1 MGRGIARV
9 IAGAGFGFNLHDASR
24 EALLRALAEMTASLD
39 REIARGVYDY
49 RDEARAEP

>member
-9 IAGAGFGFNLHDASR
+9 IAGAGFGVNLHDASQ
-24 EALLRALAEMTASLD
+24 EALPRALAEMTASLD
-39 REIARGVYDY
+39 REIARGVYDC